1 MLAVKLI
8 LASGSPR
15 RAEILAAA
23 GIPFET
29 HPTTVNE
36 SRLPNESPDAMVE
49 RLALAKARAAASAL
63 RMAQQ
68 AVVLGADT
76 VVVVDDEVL
85 GKPGTPQRA
94 CEMLLRLRGREHLV
108 ISGVALLRVTP
119 GTTEAIGDSGAGHEI
134 TRVWFAPMTDE
145 EVDEYVATGEP
156 LDKAGGYAI
165 QGRAG
170 RFIPRIEGCYFN
182 VVGLPLARVNQMLGD
197 LGLVK

>member
-23 GIPFET
+23 GIPFEA
-29 HPTTVNE
+29 HPATVDE

-49 RLALAKARAAASAL
+49 RLALVKARAAAAAL
-63 RMAQQ
+63 RMVEQ

-76 VVVVDDEVL
+76 VGVVDDEVL

-94 CEMLLRLRGREHLV
+94 REMLLRLRGHEHLV

-119 GTTEAIGDSGAGHEI
+119 SGPEAIGDS
-134 TRVWFAPMTDE
+134 RV
-145 EVDEYVATGEP
+145 
-156 LDKAGGYAI
+156 
-165 QGRAG
+165 
-170 RFIPRIEGCYFN
+170 
-182 VVGLPLARVNQMLGD
+182 
-197 LGLVK
+197 